1 MRLKSGINHVIMVDK
16 ATNQQHPSEGHRSR
30 LRERFDKGGLTA
42 LADYEVVE
50 LLLTLGTPRRDC
62 KPAAKA
68 ALKHFKTF
76 RGVLEA
82 TSDELEE
89 ITGIGPVNSL
99 AIRLVAEAAR
109 ELLKEKAKDQTWPES
124 CVTPQQVF
132 DYLYSSMSGLKKEV
146 FKVLFLNSQNRI
158 LDIAEM
164 SRGTVNASVV
174 WVREVVEQAL
184 RLGAA
189 AMIFVHNHPSGVPS
203 PSQQDRDITRDL
215 VFAAATMNI
224 RALDHIIIG
233 DNCYHSLASEGL
245 LDKYKAEFQTI
256 RKSS

>member
-1 MRLKSGINHVIMVDK
+1 MPENT
-16 ATNQQHPSEGHRSR
+16 ANQEHPSAGHRER
-30 LRERFDKGGLTA
+30 LRQRFDKGGLIA
-42 LADYEVVE
+42 LADYEAVE

-68 ALKHFKTF
+68 AIKRFKTF

-82 TSDELEE
+82 TSEELQE
-89 ITGIGPVNSL
+89 IKGIGPANSV

-109 ELLKEKAKDQTWPES
+109 EFLKEKAKAQDWPES
-124 CVTPQQVF
+124 CVTPRQVF

-146 FKVLFLNSQNRI
+146 FKVLYLNSQNRI

-224 RALDHIIIG
+224 RSLDHIIIG

-245 LDKYKAEFQTI
+245 LDKYKTEFQQL
-256 RKSS
+256 RENSR

>member
-1 MRLKSGINHVIMVDK
+1 MTD
-16 ATNQQHPSEGHRSR
+16 TPSADLSPGEGHRAR
-30 LRERFDKGGLTA
+30 LRERYLKGGLA
-42 LADYEVVE
+42 GFHDYEVVE

-68 ALKHFKTF
+68 ALARFKSL

-82 TSDELEE
+82 PPEELCRVA
-89 ITGIGPVNSL
+89 GIGPVNSL
-99 AIRLVAEAAR
+99 AVRLVADVAR
-109 ELLKEKAKDQTWPES
+109 ELLRERAENQEFPAS
-124 CVTPQQVF
+124 CATPQQVY
-132 DYLYSSMSGLKKEV
+132 DYLYASMSGMKKEV
-146 FKVLFLNSQNRI
+146 FKVLYLNSQNRI
-158 LDIAEM
+158 IEIAEM

-189 AMIFVHNHPSGVPS
+189 AMIFVHNHPSGVPA
-203 PSQQDRDITRDL
+203 PSRQDKDITRDL

-245 LDKYKAEFQTI
+245 LEKYQAEFQAL
-256 RKSS
+256 RRAV